1 MAVANWLALLL
12 APMLALTALGINYAL
27 VTPACEQQANVAW
40 LHGVF
45 AASLLLSVLFT
56 VLAGRNWQCSKVH
69 QVESESQTRNRQR
82 FVALVAVL
90 VGALS
95 SLVLVAQW
103 LPLWVLSPCYN

>member
-1 MAVANWLALLL
+1 MAIANWLALLL

-56 VLAGRNWQCSKVH
+56 VLAGRNWQRSNAH
-69 QVESESQTRNRQR
+69 QAESRTRDRTR

-103 LPLWVLSPCYN
+103 LPLWLLSPCYN

>member
-1 MAVANWLALLL
+1 MAIANWLALLL
-12 APMLALTALGINYAL
+12 TPMLALTALSINYAL
-27 VTPACEQQANVAW
+27 VTPACEQQANVVW

-56 VLAGRNWQCSKVH
+56 VLAGRNWQRSKAY
-69 QVESESQTRNRQR
+69 QAESRTRDRKR

-103 LPLWVLSPCYN
+103 LPLWLLSPCYN

>member
-27 VTPACEQQANVAW
+27 VTPACEQQAKVAW

-56 VLAGRNWQCSKVH
+56 VLSGRNWQRSKVH

-103 LPLWVLSPCYN
+103 LPLWVLSPC

>member
-1 MAVANWLALLL
+1 MAIANWLALLL
-12 APMLALTALGINYAL
+12 APVLTLTAFSINYAL

-45 AASLLLSVLFT
+45 AASLLRSVLFT
-56 VLAGRNWQCSKVH
+56 ALAGRNWQRSNAH
-69 QVESESQTRNRQR
+69 QAESRTRDRTR

>member
-1 MAVANWLALLL
+1 MAIANWLALLL

-56 VLAGRNWQCSKVH
+56 ALAGRNWQRSKVH
-69 QVESESQTRNRQR
+69 QAESRTRDRKR
-82 FVALVAVL
+82 FVALVAIL
-90 VGALS
+90 AGALS

-103 LPLWVLSPCYN
+103 LPLWLLSPCYN

>member
-1 MAVANWLALLL
+1 MAIANWLALLL
-12 APMLALTALGINYAL
+12 APVLTLTAFSSNYAL

-56 VLAGRNWQCSKVH
+56 VLAGRNWQRSKAH
-69 QVESESQTRNRQR
+69 QAESQTRNRQR

-95 SLVLVAQW
+95 SLVLLAQW
-103 LPLWVLSPCYN
+103 LPLWLLSPCYN

>member
-1 MAVANWLALLL
+1 MAIANWLALLL
-12 APMLALTALGINYAL
+12 APMLALTALSINYAL
-27 VTPACEQQANVAW
+27 VTPACEQQANVVW
-40 LHGVF
+40 LHVVF

-56 VLAGRNWQCSKVH
+56 VLAGRNWQRSKAH
-69 QVESESQTRNRQR
+69 QTESRTRDRKR

-103 LPLWVLSPCYN
+103 LPLWLLSPCYN